1 MKQDEILLQL
11 LKDAGLDEKESR
23 VYLAMIEIGHA
34 NIQEI
39 AKLSEL
45 KRPII
50 YVILEDLI
58 KKGYASEIPNRKV
71 RTFQAIDPGA
81 ISAQMQTAAKNFSEM
96 LPIFKTLS
104 SKGKGK
110 PKISYFDTKDG
121 IQKIYDEINRQ
132 KSAIFIASL
141 ARLESQFSGNS
152 ANWQKS
158 YKTGYN
164 KLESRTIVPNHS
176 EDVRI
181 AKEFMNTTEKT
192 KIKTLAVFDECNMD
206 IAVYGNKLAITTFED
221 KPFLVLIESEAVPK
235 FFLPIFEILWG
246 QANEIMFE

>member
-1 MKQDEILLQL
+1 MQQDTILLQL
-11 LKDAGLDEKESR
+11 LENAGLTEKDSR
-23 VYLAMIEIGHA
+23 VYLAMLEVGQA
-34 NIQEI
+34 TIQEI
-39 AKLSEL
+39 AKISGL

-58 KKGYASEIPNRKV
+58 KRGYASEVLNKKIK
-71 RTFQAIDPGA
+71 TYQAIDPSA

-96 LPIFKTLS
+96 LPIFKTLAN
-104 SKGKGK
+104 KGKGK
-110 PKISYFDTKDG
+110 PKISFFETKEG

-141 ARLESQFSGNS
+141 ARLENQFSGNT
-152 ANWQKS
+152 ANWQHG

-164 KLESRTIVPNHS
+164 KLESRTIIPNNS
-176 EDVRI
+176 EDVCI
-181 AKEFMNTTEKT
+181 AKEFMKTTDKT
-192 KIKTLAVFDECNMD
+192 KIKTLAVFDECDMD

-221 KPFLVLIESEAVPK
+221 NPFLVVIESEAVPK

-246 QANEIMFE
+246 QAREIKE